1 MGTVQRIRMM
11 RAARSPRSESGDT
24 LIEVL
29 FALVIIALSVSALLG
44 ALITAVATS
53 GEHRSLSVEDTLL
66 RSYVETAEYQIQVQ
80 STPAP
85 LFAQCAPTYPI
96 TFSMPP
102 GSSGYSVSITGV
114 QYWNGSGFDSSCG
127 SNDKKGVQLV
137 TVSSTGPGATQTLS
151 FVVRDPSDTPS
162 EGA

>member
-1 MGTVQRIRMM
+1 MGTALRSRMM
-11 RAARSPRSESGDT
+11 SAPRSSRSEDGDT

-66 RSYVETAEYQIQVQ
+66 RSYAETAEYQIQVQ
-80 STPAP
+80 STPVP
-85 LFAQCAPTYPI
+85 LFTQCASSYPVTY
-96 TFSMPP
+96 SMPP
-102 GSSGYSVSITGV
+102 GSAGYSVSITGI

-127 SNDKKGVQLV
+127 ANDKKGVQLI

-162 EGA
+162 EGS